1 LFILPKNLSQ
11 PPLCYYKQTLAKV
24 DIKERER
31 KRERERE
38 RRRERAREREARRI
52 HNCFVLGDTLDF
64 RKLY

>member
-1 LFILPKNLSQ
+1 LFILLKNLSQ
-11 PPLCYYKQTLAKV
+11 PALCYSRQTLAKV
-24 DIKERER
+24 DLREREG

-38 RRRERAREREARRI
+38 REAQRI